1 MGAGGWGASEHEEAE
16 KAIRATFE
24 TLKQRLAGNEPGNEP
39 GNLAIQLPK
48 DFAAPL

>member
-1 MGAGGWGASEHEEAE
+1 VE

-24 TLKQRLAGNEPGNEP
+24 TPKQRLAGNEPGN
-39 GNLAIQLPK
+39 LAVQLPK

>member
-1 MGAGGWGASEHEEAE
+1 MGAGGWGASEHEEVE

-24 TLKQRLAGNEPGNEP
+24 TPKQRLAGNEPGN
-39 GNLAIQLPK
+39 LAVQLPK

>member
-1 MGAGGWGASEHEEAE
+1 VGARDWGAREHEEAE

-24 TLKQRLAGNEPGNEP
+24 TLKQRLAGNEPGN
-39 GNLAIQLPK
+39 LAVQFSK